1 MVIKAL
7 TIDTMILLPFNCHR
21 VHALR
26 LDILLQE
33 YYLIGCIHDNYIV
46 KYEVNLPDVLKFKL
60 LYFEILWIVFVHSHD
75 LPLSIKTDD
84 DIVLMVKEA
93 VLWKIQFLT
102 FTLDLDTNRIVK
114 NLTLVDIVHEV
125 PICQSTVV
133 VQVYK
138 NSAL

>member
-1 MVIKAL
+1 
-7 TIDTMILLPFNCHR
+7 
-21 VHALR
+21 
-26 LDILLQE
+26 
-33 YYLIGCIHDNYIV
+33 
-46 KYEVNLPDVLKFKL
+46 
-60 LYFEILWIVFVHSHD
+60 
-75 LPLSIKTDD
+75 
-84 DIVLMVKEA
+84 MVKEA